1 MTSTDQSAETKG
13 SHKADGKPRAQGL
26 MPVFKDA
33 QAATRWV
40 TLMSVLAALILIGVK
55 LVAWTLS
62 GSISL
67 LASLADSGLDLI
79 ASVTTFFVVRYAAV
93 PPDAE
98 HRFGHGKAEAFAA
111 LFQAGLVFASAA
123 LIGQEAIHRLGDPEP
138 VQQGGLAI
146 GVLVFSILLT
156 LVLVSAQH
164 RVMQISGSLAVK
176 GDRMHYMADL
186 LANLVAIAGLVIS
199 LLSGWHQA
207 DAIGGFLV
215 AAWLVWG
222 AIGVLREAA
231 DHLMD
236 KGLPPEEIQAIV
248 RLVLEDPQISN
259 VHQLRTRMAG
269 PYILMQM
276 HADLEPAL
284 SLEAAHAIVV
294 QAEKRILEH
303 YPNADILIHPDP
315 RGRAEPHGG
324 PFHELGEA

>member
-1 MTSTDQSAETKG
+1 MTRSDQPPEASLPKEVGLKTSATG
-13 SHKADGKPRAQGL
+13 F
-26 MPVFKDA
+26 MPAFKDA
-33 QAATRWV
+33 GAATRWV
-40 TLMSVLAALILIGVK
+40 TLMSVLVALILIGVK
-55 LVAWTLS
+55 LVVWLMS
-62 GSISL
+62 GSVSL

-111 LFQAGLVFASAA
+111 LFQASLVFASAA
-123 LIGQEAIHRLGDPEP
+123 LIGQEALHRLGDPEP
-138 VQQGGLAI
+138 VRQGGLAI
-146 GVLVFSILLT
+146 GVLVFSIVLT
-156 LVLVSAQH
+156 LLLVSAQH

-199 LLSGWHQA
+199 VLSGWHQA

-236 KGLPPEEIQAIV
+236 KGMPPEDLQAIV

-259 VHQLRTRMAG
+259 VHQLRTRLGG
-269 PYILMQM
+269 PYVHIQM
-276 HADLEPAL
+276 HADLDPTL
-284 SLEAAHAIVV
+284 TLETAHAIVV
-294 QAEKRILEH
+294 EAEKRILSR

-324 PFHELGEA
+324 AFQELTET